1 MRDESIS
8 YLKTTKDNLRLH
20 FVNFGPNAHQH
31 YMMFFRH
38 SFRHLGQIKEI
49 KANPRFSR

>member
-1 MRDESIS
+1 MGDESIRD
-8 YLKTTKDNLRLH
+8 LKTTEDNLRLH

-38 SFRHLGQIKEI
+38 FFRHLVQIKEI